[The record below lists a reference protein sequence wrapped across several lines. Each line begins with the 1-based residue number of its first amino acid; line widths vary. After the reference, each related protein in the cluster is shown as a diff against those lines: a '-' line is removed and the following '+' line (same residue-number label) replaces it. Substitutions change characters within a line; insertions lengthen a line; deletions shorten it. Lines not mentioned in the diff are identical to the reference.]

1 MVRRIQS
8 AVLLVAM
15 LFALTGCAG
24 ISTVED
30 LLRAPQLSSQLA
42 VVQKALNT
50 WLGESPQLKYPR
62 SGDSSS
68 PFLFSDLDGDGAEEA
83 VVLYQSETSSLNVHL
98 AVLEQ
103 QGEEWRVIQTMEGL
117 AAGVQSI
124 ELADLHGDGGHE
136 LVVVYPGPAD
146 GQDFLAVYSYA
157 NHMLERNYM
166 RVSSCYLLQS
176 VDDSGRQ
183 SLAIA
188 YPQGSRMAL
197 EVLTSRGGVF
207 QNTQEML
214 LDERFADCTQLFY
227 SAKPGMRRTLVVDG
241 VDQSGYT
248 ISEIIDY
255 DPTQNLPTPY
265 TGYDGDIIAASARLK
280 PGLSSMDIDGD
291 GGVEI
296 PVEEETITG
305 LDEARKLSYVTW
317 RDFTRSSNTVVWFG
331 ILDAEYGY
339 FIRLPSM
346 WQGRIAVRDGE
357 AQGSWEVCSPD
368 GTQRYLTVQV
378 RSVDEEELGP
388 GYVSAGIIGQHRI
401 MVNVNHSYLED
412 ASLVLDGIR
421 IL

>member
-1 MVRRIQS
+1 MFRRTRPVALLL
-8 AVLLVAM
+8 AVLL
-15 LFALTGCAG
+15 LTGCAG
-24 ISTVED
+24 TNTVED
-30 LLRAPQLSSQLA
+30 LLRAPQLSTQLA

-62 SGDSSS
+62 SGDTSS

-103 QGEEWRVIQTMEGL
+103 QGEEWQVTQTMEGL
-117 AAGVQSI
+117 SSDVQSI

-146 GQDFLAVYSYA
+146 AQDFLAVYSYA
-157 NHMLERNYM
+157 DHTLERNYM
-166 RVSSCYLLQS
+166 RASSCYLLQS

-183 SLAIA
+183 SLVIA
-188 YPQGSRMAL
+188 YPKGSRMAL
-197 EVLTSRGGVF
+197 EVLTSREGVF
-207 QNTQEML
+207 QNTQELL
-214 LDERFADCTQLFY
+214 LDERFTDCTELFY
-227 SAKPGMRRTLVVDG
+227 SAKPGVRRTLVVDG

-248 ISEIIDY
+248 ISEIIAY
-255 DPTQNLPTPY
+255 DPTLNRLTPY
-265 TGYDGDIIAASARLK
+265 KGYDGDIIAASARLK
-280 PGLSSMDIDGD
+280 PGLSSADIDGD
-291 GGVEI
+291 GVVEI

-346 WQGRIAVRDGE
+346 WQGRITVRDGE
-357 AQGSWEVCSPD
+357 EEGSWEVCSPD

-378 RSVDEEELGP
+378 RSTDDAALGP

-401 MVNVNHSYLED
+401 MVNVNRSYLED
-412 ASLVLDGIR
+412 ASLILDGIR
-421 IL
+421 VL